1 MFELVVIF
9 ACLIINALLSA
20 LEMAIMTASSG
31 RLKAQA
37 ATGDLN
43 AKRVLELKS
52 NPERVLSVLQI
63 GITMVGAI
71 SAAIGGAGAEEN
83 IAPFFEKF
91 FGVSE
96 EISESLAIISI
107 VIPLTYFSVV
117 LGELVPKTFALKF
130 PLTIAKF
137 GAGPLRIFDKIF
149 HPVVFVLEV
158 STKFLCRLFLSH
170 ESSER
175 TGEHNASIEIEG
187 LTDTHKQYV
196 LNLLGIDKR
205 RVKDVMLP
213 WIEVVKINL
222 EADDKLVLEI
232 VKQSGHTRIPIFS
245 EERIVGILHSKE
257 FIASEENAR
266 SKWNQLLRP
275 IQTFKESEPVLNALK
290 VLQSKGYHMGLVFRE
305 REPVGIITI
314 EDILEEIV
322 GDIFDEDDQPRS
334 VMSLTAQLRG
344 KNFARE

>member
-20 LEMAIMTASSG
+20 LEMAIMTASSSK
-31 RLKAQA
+31 LKSQA
-37 ATGDLN
+37 ATGDVK
-43 AKRVLELKS
+43 AKKVLELKG

-63 GITMVGAI
+63 GITLVGAI

-91 FGVSE
+91 FGLSE
-96 EISESLAIISI
+96 EVSESLAIISI

-137 GAGPLRIFDKIF
+137 GAGPLRILDRVF
-149 HPVVFVLEV
+149 HPVVFVLEI
-158 STKFLCRLFLSH
+158 STKFLCRLFSSSTL
-170 ESSER
+170 SER
-175 TGEHNASIEIEG
+175 TGEHQASIEIDG

-213 WIEVVKINL
+213 WIEVVKIDF
-222 EADDKLVLEI
+222 EADDKLVLEM
-232 VKQSGHTRIPIFS
+232 VKQSGHTRIPVCH
-245 EERIVGILHSKE
+245 ERKIVGILHSKE
-257 FIASEENAR
+257 FIASDENSR
-266 SKWNQLLRP
+266 NKWNQLLRP

-290 VLQSKGYHMGLVFRE
+290 VLQGKGYHMGIVFRDQ
-305 REPVGIITI
+305 EPVGVITI

-334 VMSLTAQLRG
+334 VMSLTAQLRS
-344 KNFARE
+344 KNLVRE